1 MEHFFIPELVELIC
15 EELGHPHVYL
25 KDLAA
30 LARTA
35 TVFHDAALDVLWRH
49 QGSPV
54 NVILCMPT
62 DLWESERLAKRQNH
76 FALRRPGPITPSD
89 LERPLIYSRRV
100 KSLSLKWIADL
111 FRILEV
117 MKPFLPQ
124 GILFPN
130 LRKINLLLRHVGDGT
145 IFPYLSLDLV
155 TSIHLKFDGLL
166 SSLPDLPLV
175 YPALKRLVIST
186 SSPAQAVHLLTS
198 TSIRVRKLIQIQELT
213 LPMLDR
219 AVYNHLSTLPA
230 LRSISVTQ
238 QGTTPDLLPSL
249 PFPLARRSGFPV
261 LRRLSTESMTLAFV
275 TEVVNGLSNTPLRYL
290 KVITNLPDLE
300 HAIQQLF
307 AALSTHVMNSAL
319 EEISLRLGVK
329 REVGPN
335 FYGPTLSH
343 LLCFSNLREVT
354 IYVRGVFLLD
364 DAAVWDMARA
374 WPNLVQLR
382 LSDSRNVSSP
392 PPIMTLASLQAF
404 AIHCPELIS
413 LALTLNATVVPPS
426 SDEQPVLQKNLL
438 ALDVWHS
445 PIWSPA
451 LVGRFLAGMFP
462 NIEQIQSLDRSRLW
476 KEVEDVVKRGGI

>member
-15 EELGHPHVYL
+15 EELGHPHVYR

-54 NVILCMPT
+54 HVILCMPT
-62 DLWESERLAKRQNH
+62 DLWESERLAKKQSH
-76 FALRRPGPITPSD
+76 FALRRPITPSD

-111 FRILEV
+111 LRILEV

-155 TSIHLKFDGLL
+155 TSIHLKLESSW
-166 SSLPDLPLV
+166 SSLPDLPVV
-175 YPALKRLVIST
+175 YPAFKRLVIVT
-186 SSPAQAVHLLTS
+186 SSPAQAAHLLTS
-198 TSIRVRKLIQIQELT
+198 TSICVRKLIQIQELC

-219 AVYNHLSTLPA
+219 AMYNHLSTLPA
-230 LRSISVTQ
+230 LRYLSVTQ
-238 QGTTPDLLPSL
+238 QGMKPDLLPSL
-249 PFPLARRSGFPV
+249 PFPPAGRRGFLV
-261 LRRLSTESMTLAFV
+261 LRRLSTEYMTLAFV
-275 TEVVNGLSNTPLRYL
+275 TEMVNGFSNTPLRYL
-290 KVITNLPDLE
+290 KAITNLPDLE
-300 HAIQQLF
+300 HAIQHLF

-329 REVGPN
+329 REVGPD
-335 FYGPTLSH
+335 FHGQTLSH
-343 LLCFSNLREVT
+343 LLCFSKLREVA

-364 DAAVWDMARA
+364 DAAVLDMARA

-382 LSDSRNVSSP
+382 LSDSHNVSSP
-392 PPIMTLASLQAF
+392 PPTMTLASLQAF
-404 AIHCPELIS
+404 ATHCPELTP
-413 LALTLNATVVPPS
+413 LALTFDATIVPS
-426 SDEQPVLQKNLL
+426 SLDEQPVLQKNLS

-445 PIWSPA
+445 PIFSPV

-462 NIEQIQSLDRSRLW
+462 NIEQIRSLDRSGLW
-476 KEVEDVVKRGGI
+476 KEVEDVVKRGVI